1 MSAMKCDAKDIFQR
15 FEQLKQ
21 QRASW
26 EPLWKDIRDYVLPD
40 YGVFEGEDPTDGS
53 KRYKRILDSSAMEAS
68 DILSSGLYS
77 GVSSPSRPWLRLTTL
92 DGDLDQNPEVKA
104 WLTEVQRTMLLIFA
118 KAGIYSRL
126 QQAYIELPVFG
137 QACAIARPHP
147 EKVINLQNMTVGEYW
162 IAEDDY
168 GFVDT
173 LYRLISM
180 TAKQMVQQWGIDN
193 VSNDVRSV
201 YMTNPFHRFIVLH
214 AIEPRWERDDR
225 KRDSLNKPWR
235 SVYIEQGTQHV
246 LSESG
251 FDDFPA
257 MCPRWMTCGGSVYG
271 RGPGAKAL
279 SASKSLQYLQ
289 NCLADLAAYQSN
301 PPVVFPD
308 TFTTEMDLL
317 RPGGRIPVAIGEQEI
332 VRSAWEVR
340 ADANALQTLIN
351 FRQAEI
357 QRLFYTNIFQMFAS
371 SIDQDRTATEVQALE
386 QEKIM
391 MLGPVLER
399 IHSELLDPLVSS
411 TFAFMVEQN
420 RVPEPPEEL
429 YNRPLNIE
437 YISVL
442 AEQQRNSSAN
452 GILKLTQQVG
462 MLAQLNP
469 NALDKLDVDNAIDE
483 LADMNGVPPSLIVS
497 GDKVALIRQ
506 SRAQQQQQENQMI
519 QAAQVAQNIRNLTP
533 AVDSP
538 NMREAME
545 AMSDGI

>member
-173 LYRLISM
+173 LYRLIGM

-235 SVYIEQGTQHV
+235 SVYIEHGTQHV

-301 PPVVFPD
+301 PPVIFPD

-317 RPGGRIPVAIGEQEI
+317 RPGGRIPVANGEQEI

-340 ADANALQTLIN
+340 ADANALQALIN

-429 YNRPLNIE
+429 YNRPLNI
-437 YISVL
+437 
-442 AEQQRNSSAN
+442 A
-452 GILKLTQQVG
+452 QQVG

>member
-1 MSAMKCDAKDIFQR
+1 MTCDVREVTQR
-15 FEQLKQ
+15 FDQLKQ
-21 QRASW
+21 QRFSW
-26 EPLWKDIRDYVLPD
+26 EPLWKDIRDYILPD

-53 KRYKRILDSSAMEAS
+53 KRYRRILDSSAMEAA

-77 GVSSPSRPWLRLTTL
+77 GVSAPSRPWIRLTTL
-92 DGDLDQNPEVKA
+92 DGELDQSPDVKA
-104 WLTEVQRTMLLIFA
+104 WLDEVQRTMLLIFA

-137 QACAIARPHP
+137 QACVIARVHP
-147 EKVINLQNMTVGEYW
+147 EKVVNLQNMTVGEYW
-162 IAEDDY
+162 ISENDY

-173 LYRLISM
+173 LYRLIGM

-201 YMTNPFHRFIVLH
+201 YRTNPFQRFNVIH

-225 KRDSLNKPWR
+225 KRDNLNKPWR
-235 SVYIEQGTQHV
+235 SVYIEQGTRHL

-251 FDDFPA
+251 FDEFPA

-289 NCLADLAAYQSN
+289 KCLSDLAAYQSN
-301 PPVVFPD
+301 PPVTYPS
-308 TFTTEMDLL
+308 TFTTELDLL
-317 RPGGRIPVAIGEQEI
+317 RPGGRIPVSPGEQE
-332 VRSAWEVR
+332 VVKSAWEVR
-340 ADANALQTLIN
+340 TDPNALQALIN

-371 SIDQDRTATEVQALE
+371 TVDQDRTATEVQALE

-420 RVPEPPEEL
+420 RVPQPPEEL
-429 YNRPLNIE
+429 YGRPLNVE

-442 AEQQRNSSAN
+442 AEQQRNSSVN
-452 GILKLTQQVG
+452 GIMNLTQQIG

-506 SRAQQQQQENQMI
+506 SRAQLQQQQNQMV
-519 QAAQVAQNIRNLTP
+519 QAAQMAQNIRNLTP

-545 AMSDGI
+545 GMGEGV